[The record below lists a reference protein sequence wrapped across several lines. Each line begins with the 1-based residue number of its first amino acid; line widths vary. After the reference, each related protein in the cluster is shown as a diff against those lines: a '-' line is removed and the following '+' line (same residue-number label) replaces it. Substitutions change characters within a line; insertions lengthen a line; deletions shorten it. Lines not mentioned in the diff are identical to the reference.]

1 METDPS
7 HIAASAAAD
16 PRATFAVP
24 DDRQQWGGFPSFAD
38 TGADGKVAP
47 FQTFRARPAMEAG
60 VSKRLWSLA
69 ELVEKRTS

>member
-1 METDPS
+1 LVSGM
-7 HIAASAAAD
+7 
-16 PRATFAVP
+16 
-24 DDRQQWGGFPSFAD
+24 GGFRSFAD

-69 ELVEKRTS
+69 ELVEKRTSR

>member
-1 METDPS
+1 MSFES
-7 HIAASAAAD
+7 C
-16 PRATFAVP
+16 F
-24 DDRQQWGGFPSFAD
+24 GGFAGWKSVPAAMGGFRSFAD

-69 ELVEKRTS
+69 ELVERTSR